1 MAERLGRWAAPILLL
16 LLASFA
22 QFHQLTRDRR
32 FLPDEAFFMTF
43 ARAAAV
49 NGDWLLPGPLDKPP
63 LLIYFSALSMVAFGV
78 VADEDAVL
86 HLDPLI
92 GEFGGVLPNAFLAIL
107 LTALLARMA
116 WRMYRCRWTGLLA
129 GLLAASSPY
138 LLAYGASAFTDM
150 SLAFW
155 SAAALCFACSGRWAW
170 AGAALG
176 LALWSKQQAAF
187 ALPLLIL
194 ILLARGER
202 RRAWLR
208 LGTTLTGF
216 SAALLIWDGARPE
229 ASIFLQAAVNNS
241 PDTWLAQ
248 PSLWL
253 GRLLRWLEAG
263 LWLLGP
269 PLATGVVLAGAAAA
283 SLYQPRA
290 PMAGFRAQSLE
301 RALLLYIIGYLA
313 AQGILQYNLYD
324 RYLLLILP
332 PLVLLAAGRLAR
344 LLHAGGLR
352 FGFVALLIAG
362 GLWTLAA
369 GAGIGGDRGVNDGI
383 NALADH
389 LNAKPVATVIYDP
402 WLGWE
407 LDYYLGQWHN
417 KRRVHYP
424 TPAALVAGALALDEA
439 GERYFVA
446 PIDQPHEDWLA
457 ALREAG
463 FGFAVDYER
472 DRFLVYRLTMP
483 RE

>member
-16 LLASFA
+16 LLASVA

-32 FLPDEAFFMTF
+32 FFPDEAFFMTF
-43 ARAAAV
+43 ARGAAV

-63 LLIYFSALSMVAFGV
+63 LSIYFSALSMVAFGV

-92 GEFGGVLPNAFLAIL
+92 GGFGGSLPNAFLAIL
-107 LTALLARMA
+107 LTALLMRMA
-116 WRMYRCRWTGLLA
+116 RRIYRCRWTGLLA
-129 GLLAASSPY
+129 GLLAASSPF

-155 SAAALCFACSGRWAW
+155 SAAALCLALRGRWAR

-194 ILLARGER
+194 VLLARGER
-202 RRAWLR
+202 RRDWLR
-208 LGTTLTGF
+208 LGLTLAGF
-216 SAALLIWDGARPE
+216 CAALLIWDGARPE

-248 PSLWL
+248 PSQWL
-253 GRLLRWLEAG
+253 GRLLRWLEPG

-269 PLATGVVLAGAAAA
+269 PLATGVVLAGAAVA
-283 SLYQPRA
+283 SFHRPRL
-290 PMAGFRAQSLE
+290 PMAGFGAQSLE
-301 RALLLYIIGYLA
+301 RALLLYIIGYLVA
-313 AQGILQYNLYD
+313 HAVLQFNLYD

-332 PLVLLAAGRLAR
+332 PLVLLVAGRLAR

-352 FGFVALLIAG
+352 FGLAALLIAG

-369 GAGIGGDRGVNDGI
+369 GGSVGGGRGANGGID
-383 NALADH
+383 ALAAH

-424 TPAALVAGALALDEA
+424 TAEALVAGALALDEA

-446 PIDQPHEDWLA
+446 PIDQPHENWLA

-463 FGFAVDYER
+463 FGSAVDYER
-472 DRFLVYRLTMP
+472 DRFLVYRLTLP

>member
-22 QFHQLTRDRR
+22 QFQQLTRDTR
-32 FLPDEAFFMTF
+32 FFPDEAFFMTF

-63 LLIYFSALSMVAFGV
+63 LSIYFSALSMVAFGV
-78 VADEDAVL
+78 AADDDGVL

-92 GEFGGVLPNAFLAIL
+92 GEFGGSLPNAFLAIL
-107 LTALLARMA
+107 FTALLMRMA
-116 WRMYRCRWTGLLA
+116 RRLYRCRGTGLLA

-138 LLAYGASAFTDM
+138 LLSYGASAFTDM

-155 SAAALCFACSGRWAW
+155 SAAAMYFALTGRWAR

-194 ILLARGER
+194 VLLARGER

-208 LGTTLTGF
+208 LGLTLAGF
-216 SAALLIWDGARPE
+216 SAALLIWDGARLE
-229 ASIFLQAAVNNS
+229 VSIFLQAAANNS

-253 GRLLRWLEAG
+253 GRLLRWLAPG

-269 PLATGVVLAGAAAA
+269 PLVTGVVLAGAAAA
-283 SLYQPRA
+283 SFYRPRL
-290 PMAGFRAQSLE
+290 PMAGFGAQSLE

-313 AQGILQYNLYD
+313 AHTILQFNLYD

-344 LLHAGGLR
+344 LVHAGGLR
-352 FGFVALLIAG
+352 FGLAALLIAG
-362 GLWTLAA
+362 GLWTHAT
-369 GAGIGGDRGVNDGI
+369 GGGIGGDRGANDGI
-383 NALADH
+383 DALASH

-424 TPAALVAGALALDEA
+424 TAKALVDGALALNEI

-446 PIDQPHEDWLA
+446 LVDQPHEDWLA
-457 ALREAG
+457 ALRAAG
-463 FGFAVDYER
+463 IGVAVDYER